1 MHTYV
6 HTCTHVH
13 THAYTYTPRTL
24 SSSFDEIDTYQGLLL
39 EAVFSTFPPA
49 LHKMLSQKL
58 KFFASIKASEK
69 TCFMCQL
76 DSNLQGFEILLKEQ
90 CWTKRTS
97 YLTYVDLC
105 LLIFKEMIGI
115 WLSVLFYLHHY
126 WIFLMS
132 PWCYSRAVHQSFVSW
147 RWNTPWPV
155 VWSPPGSS
163 WETLN
168 LGPHPMPTSPHSK
181 GILGGAPHSIGRQI
195 FLLGWCLL
203 R

>member
-1 MHTYV
+1 MHTYTHTHMHTHEYIHIHTGTHV
-6 HTCTHVH
+6 HTHVHMCTHLNIRTYMYTHAHIHTHAHIYTH

-76 DSNLQGFEILLKEQ
+76 DSNLQGFEILLKGQ
-90 CWTKRTS
+90 CCTKRTS
-97 YLTYVDLC
+97 YLTYLDLC

-132 PWCYSRAVHQSFVSW
+132 P
-147 RWNTPWPV
+147 
-155 VWSPPGSS
+155 
-163 WETLN
+163 
-168 LGPHPMPTSPHSK
+168 
-181 GILGGAPHSIGRQI
+181 
-195 FLLGWCLL
+195 
-203 R
+203 